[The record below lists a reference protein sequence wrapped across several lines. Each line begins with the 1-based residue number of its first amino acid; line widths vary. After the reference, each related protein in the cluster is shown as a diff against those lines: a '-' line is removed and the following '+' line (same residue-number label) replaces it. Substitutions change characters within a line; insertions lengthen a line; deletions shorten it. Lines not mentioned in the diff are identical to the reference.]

1 MSINSPTSSQEIYNK
16 AKEKGMVSERSR
28 YIKFKNTGEHIL
40 TFVDDQPIKGTNYG
54 TGKEEEKMR
63 YGFKEDGI
71 KKIYETAMFKMVEN
85 EDGVE
90 EKKLSSFV
98 ENMQDYEFGDII
110 KMEYTKIKG
119 TPRGYV
125 KMDKMNMNEGEEENL
140 EDGEDDKEIPIIEE
154 DAPEP
159 KKVVPVA
166 GGKNEDA
173 DDFFNGN
180 VPGEDKEIDTD
191 KIPF

>member
-40 TFVDDQPIKGTNYG
+40 TFVDDQPIDSTNFK
-54 TGKEEEKMR
+54 THQPEKKMR
-63 YGFKEDGI
+63 YGFKEDGV
-71 KKIYETAMFKMVEN
+71 KKIYETAVFKITKD
-85 EDGVE
+85 EDGE
-90 EKKLSSFV
+90 EIKKLSSFV
-98 ENMQDYEFGDII
+98 ENMQDYEFGDVI
-110 KMEYTKIKG
+110 KMEYTKIPG
-119 TPRGYV
+119 TPKGYV
-125 KMDKMNMNEGEEENL
+125 KMDKLNMNEGEEENL
-140 EDGEDDKEIPIIEE
+140 EEGDDDKEIPIIEE